1 MNASIKNSTKALL
14 NKLHIFPEEMTL
26 WDGSSVTIKNEI
38 LSLWN
43 NNNFEKENSTYFIQ
57 PISEDRCLSS
67 IVVGGENVFEDDHV

>member
-1 MNASIKNSTKALL
+1 MDETRD
-14 NKLHIFPEEMTL
+14 IFYHRFY
-26 WDGSSVTIKNEI
+26 VVKNEI